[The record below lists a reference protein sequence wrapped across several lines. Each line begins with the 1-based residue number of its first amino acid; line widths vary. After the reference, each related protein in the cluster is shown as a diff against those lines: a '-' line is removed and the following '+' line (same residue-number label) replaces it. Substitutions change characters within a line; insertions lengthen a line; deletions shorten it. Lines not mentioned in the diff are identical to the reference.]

1 LSQHNADAGSD
12 IVARAIKTAL
22 ESGAEQADAVF
33 VRGRSLEARVRDE
46 VTDFVKQAQEQV
58 LGIRALVRKNGGLSS
73 ATTSISD
80 LAPDSVYRMAQDT
93 VALARATAPDPNA
106 GLPEDGFA
114 TDSPD
119 LALFDPGDRNVS
131 ADARIEDARASEA
144 AARAVDPRIENSE
157 GSQIGSGSSE
167 IVYANSK
174 GFVGA
179 YESASHSLFC
189 EPIAVQGEAMQRDYW
204 MTVARKL
211 ADLDTPAQVGE
222 QAAERALRRLGA
234 RRAPTGEVPVIFEAR
249 LAAGLIGQLAGLVS
263 GYSVYRET
271 SFLGDKLGELIAPAH
286 VTVIDDGRLPG
297 GLGSRPFDG
306 EGLPTRRNVVVE
318 EGRLATWLLDSYSAR
333 KLEMTSTGNA
343 RRGVGGP
350 PSVGTTNLWLEPG
363 DLTFDEMIAQTD
375 RGLLV
380 TELMGMGFNPVT
392 GDYSRG
398 ATGLWIEGG
407 EIAHPVEEI
416 TIAGNFG
423 DMLMNIDQIGSQ
435 VLWLGSVAAPPIR
448 IACMTIAG
456 E

>member
-1 LSQHNADAGSD
+1 MSNHEAEAGST
-12 IVARAIKTAL
+12 IVQHAIDTAIRA
-22 ESGAEQADAVF
+22 GAEQVDAVF
-33 VRGRSLEARVRDE
+33 ARGRSLEARVRDE
-46 VTDFVKQAQEQV
+46 VIDFVKQSQEQV
-58 LGIRALVRKNGGLSS
+58 LGIRALVRSNGGLSS

-80 LAPDSVYRMAQDT
+80 LAHDSVARMAEET
-93 VALARATAPDPNA
+93 VTLARATAADPAA
-106 GLPEDGFA
+106 GLPDDGFA
-114 TDSPD
+114 SEIPD
-119 LALFDPGDRNVS
+119 LALFEAADRNVS
-131 ADARIEDARASEA
+131 VDARIEDAQAAEA
-144 AARAVDPRIENSE
+144 AARSVDARIENSE
-157 GSQIGSGSSE
+157 GSQIASGSSE
-167 IVYANSK
+167 IVYGNSI
-174 GFVGA
+174 GFMGA

-189 EPIAVQGEAMQRDYW
+189 EPIAVDGDVMQRDYW

-211 ADLDTPAQVGE
+211 ADLDSPASVGE
-222 QAAERALRRLGA
+222 HAARRALRRLGA

-271 SFLGDKLGELIAPAH
+271 SFLGDKLGELIAPAN

-306 EGLPTRRNVVVE
+306 EGLPTRRNVVIDQ
-318 EGRLATWLLDSYSAR
+318 GRLATWLLDSYSAR
-333 KLEMTSTGNA
+333 KLDMASTGNA

-363 DLTFDEMIAQTD
+363 EPTLDEMIASTE

-407 EIAHPVEEI
+407 EIVHPVEEV

-423 DMLMNIDQIGSQ
+423 DMLMNLDAIGSEL
-435 VLWLGSVAAPPIR
+435 LWLGSVAAPPVR
-448 IACMTIAG
+448 VASMTVAG
-456 E
+456 K